1 MQDNGK
7 VIIGKAWVCRFIYLK
22 SNIIKEII
30 LMVKRTAMAYGKDQK
45 GKYTQANGN
54 KIRNKASDNI
64 MMETMIFFMKADG
77 KKT

>member
-7 VIIGKAWVCRFIYLK
+7 VTIGKAWVCRFICLK
-22 SNIIKEII
+22 SNITKEITS
-30 LMVKRTAMAYGKDQK
+30 MVKRTAMVYGKDQK